1 MSQSF
6 ANCILVSV
14 FKYVN
19 ILQFKIFLA
28 VDICYILL
36 IRIKMS
42 YFIFDNSFE
51 GLVEGEWLF
60 GRATSE

>member
-19 ILQFKIFLA
+19 ILQFKTFLA
-28 VDICYILL
+28 IDICYILL
-36 IRIKMS
+36 IRIKM

-51 GLVEGEWLF
+51 GLVEGELLF
-60 GRATSE
+60 GRAISE